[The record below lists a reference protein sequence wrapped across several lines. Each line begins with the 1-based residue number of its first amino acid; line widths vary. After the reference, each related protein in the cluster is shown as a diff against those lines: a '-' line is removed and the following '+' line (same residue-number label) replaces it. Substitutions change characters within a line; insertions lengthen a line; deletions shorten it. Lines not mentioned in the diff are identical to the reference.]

1 MILKKVKKY
10 GGIDAIK
17 DKYGRLFTTPWFIG
31 LIIFF
36 IIPMFQSIYFS
47 FAEITVIPGG
57 IESIFI
63 GLKNYKNLLF
73 SDPDYT
79 GLLGSAMTSF
89 LYSLPVILL
98 LSLVLALFLNQK
110 FRGRLFFRA
119 LYFLP
124 VIIASGTVI
133 TWLFKT
139 TSSDLNNLGVSES
152 YTAAMFSVD
161 DIIGLLQ
168 IDGQIAEYITQT
180 ISKIF
185 DLIWSCGIQTV
196 LFLAGLQSIPRT
208 LYEASYVEG
217 ATKWEE
223 FWFITF
229 PMLSRV
235 TLLVMVFTMVELMT
249 NSRTK
254 IVSKSYSMMD
264 NGVFDTT
271 SAMLWFY
278 FLVVGL
284 VMAIIILVYKQTLMK
299 RWDT

>member
-1 MILKKVKKY
+1 MKKQKKNR
-10 GGIDAIK
+10 GIDAIK

-31 LIIFF
+31 IVIFF

-47 FAEITVIPGG
+47 FSEVTIAPGG
-57 IESIFI
+57 MEIEFV
-63 GLKNYKNLLF
+63 GLKNYKNILL

-79 GLLGSAMTSF
+79 GNLGAAMTSF
-89 LYSLPVILL
+89 LYQVPIILL
-98 LSLVLALFLNQK
+98 ISLVLAIFLNQK

-119 LYFLP
+119 LFFLP
-124 VIIASGTVI
+124 VIIATGTVI

-152 YTAAMFSVD
+152 YTASMFSVD
-161 DIIGLLQ
+161 DIIGWLQ
-168 IDGQIAEYITQT
+168 IDGKIAEYITQT

-185 DLIWSCGIQTV
+185 DLIWNCGIQIV
-196 LFLAGLQSIPRT
+196 LFLAGLQSVPRS

-235 TLLVMVFTMVELMT
+235 ILLVSVFTMVEQMIS
-249 NSRTK
+249 SRIA
-254 IVSKSYSMMD
+254 IVSKTYSMMTA
-264 NGVFDTT
+264 GVYDKT

-278 FLVVGL
+278 FLVAGGA
-284 VMAIIILVYKQTLMK
+284 MGILVLLYNQTLMR
-299 RWDT
+299 RWEA

>member
-1 MILKKVKKY
+1 MKKVKKNR
-10 GGIDAIK
+10 GIDAIK
-17 DKYGRLFTTPWFIG
+17 DKYGRLFTTPWLIG
-31 LIIFF
+31 LILFF

-47 FAEITVIPGG
+47 FSEIMVIPGG
-57 IESIFI
+57 IESVFV
-63 GLKNYKNLLF
+63 GLKNYKQLLF
-73 SDPDYT
+73 ADPDYT
-79 GLLGSAMTSF
+79 QLLSSAMASF

-98 LSLVLALFLNQK
+98 LSLVLAIFLNQK

-124 VIIASGTVI
+124 VIIASGSVI

-139 TSSDLNNLGVSES
+139 TSNDLNNLGVSES

-161 DIIGLLQ
+161 DIIGWLQ

-208 LYEASYVEG
+208 LYEASHVEG

-235 TLLVMVFTMVELMT
+235 ILLVMVFTMVELMT
-249 NSRTK
+249 NIRTAVVRK
-254 IVSKSYSMMD
+254 AYTMMD

-278 FLVVGL
+278 FLIVGC
-284 VMAIIILVYKQTLMK
+284 VMAVLIFVYKQTLMR
-299 RWDT
+299 RWDV